1 MSNVKEIIE
10 SGKAYLGIE
19 FGSTRIKAVLID
31 EEHTPIASGSH
42 TWENR
47 YENGLWTYSLDDIWA
62 GQLPRYGRKCTER
75 IRSNDQET
83 GSDRIQCHD
92 ARIYGI

>member
-31 EEHTPIASGSH
+31 EEHNPIASG
-42 TWENR
+42 NLPDFCRR
-47 YENGLWTYSLDDIWA
+47 Y
-62 GQLPRYGRKCTER
+62 
-75 IRSNDQET
+75 
-83 GSDRIQCHD
+83 
-92 ARIYGI
+92 